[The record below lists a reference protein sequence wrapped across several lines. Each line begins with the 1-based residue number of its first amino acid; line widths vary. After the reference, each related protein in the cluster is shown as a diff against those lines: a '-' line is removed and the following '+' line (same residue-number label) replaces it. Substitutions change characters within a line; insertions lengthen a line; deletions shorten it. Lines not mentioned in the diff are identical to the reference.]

1 MNLAK
6 RQLEKEEEYK
16 EIVKEILIKI
26 GALKTCACGTL
37 TYETGSMETQQIYG
51 SVINYIKKEC
61 PENDD
66 YKLIQHFIDL
76 ELKEA
81 HLEND
86 CQYCNNIYN
95 D

>member
-1 MNLAK
+1 MSLTK

-16 EIVKEILIKI
+16 EIVKETLIKI
-26 GALKTCACGTL
+26 GALKTCACGAL
-37 TYETGSMETQQIYG
+37 TYETGSIETQQIYG
-51 SVINYIKKEC
+51 SVINYIKKEY

-66 YKLIQHFIDL
+66 YKLIQQLINL

-86 CQYCNNIYN
+86 CPYCNNIY